1 MIDTTGYQMIDTTV
15 TPAKK
20 RERADA
26 AANHA
31 RIIAAAQAV
40 FAERGLDA
48 EMREI
53 AERAGVAVGTL
64 YRHFVD
70 RDDLQRAVLDAISAE
85 IITRLEVA
93 AASDDPR
100 DAVRAVVQTFGAIH
114 KQFQATVA
122 LMRDP
127 RREKRIAATP
137 SKNRECLTRATAV
150 IVDLIT
156 RGIGTGVFRP
166 DLDPHLVA
174 PALLGA
180 MLAFESLAAER
191 GYDAVRDPLADF
203 YLAALTPADVR
214 FSHTIALC
222 GGSAA
227 SRRHP

>member
-1 MIDTTGYQMIDTTV
+1 MIDTTDSQNIDTSA

-26 AANHA
+26 AANHT

-70 RDDLQRAVLDAISAE
+70 RDDLLRAVFTAMSAE
-85 IITRLEVA
+85 VITRLEEA
-93 AASDDPR
+93 AALDDPR
-100 DAVRAVVQTFGAIH
+100 DALRAVIHTFGAIH
-114 KQFQATVA
+114 QQFHLTVA
-122 LMRDP
+122 MMHDLRMEKDLAAKP
-127 RREKRIAATP
+127 DRRAW
-137 SKNRECLTRATAV
+137 LTRTITVVA
-150 IVDLIT
+150 ILIT
-156 RGIGTGVFRP
+156 RGIAMGIFRP
-166 DLDPHLVA
+166 DLDAQLVA
-174 PALLGA
+174 PALMGA

-203 YLAALTPADVR
+203 YLSALVVR
-214 FSHTIALC
+214 
-222 GGSAA
+222 
-227 SRRHP
+227 